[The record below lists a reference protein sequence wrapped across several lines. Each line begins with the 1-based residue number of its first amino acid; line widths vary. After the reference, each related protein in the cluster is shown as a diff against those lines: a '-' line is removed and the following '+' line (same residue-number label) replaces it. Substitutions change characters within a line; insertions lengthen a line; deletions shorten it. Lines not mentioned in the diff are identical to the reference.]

1 MSMLQKFEKVCK
13 IIEDNNEH
21 IVNNCSNDDLLEL
34 YSFYKQ
40 ATIGNCNIEEPG
52 FFELKNK
59 AKYNIWNNLKGMSK
73 EEAMKKY
80 ILKAKSLLA

>member
-1 MSMLQKFEKVCK
+1 MLQKFEKVCK